1 MSTETPVCM
10 GCFVNNPRIWDN
22 QHLESLRTNP
32 TTFSAIGLTADEKL
46 CLKHLADAW
55 NLFVN
60 MAAKH
65 PDDDSEFHTA
75 IHDAQKMIALR
86 VARRVD
92 TDVWKQPE

>member
-1 MSTETPVCM
+1 MSTETPTCM
-10 GCFVNNPRIWDN
+10 GCFVSNPNSWHPYMSPLIFDATER
-22 QHLESLRTNP
+22 P
-32 TTFSAIGLTADEKL
+32 GLTADEKL

-55 NLFVN
+55 SLFINLDS
-60 MAAKH
+60 KH
-65 PDDDSEFHTA
+65 PDDDREFHTA

>member
-1 MSTETPVCM
+1 MSIETAVCM
-10 GCFVNNPRIWDN
+10 GCFVNNPKIWDN
-22 QHLESLRTNP
+22 QYLESLQTNA
-32 TTFSAIGLTADEKL
+32 TGLTADEKL
-46 CLKHLADAW
+46 CLKHLAEAW
-55 NLFVN
+55 SVFVN
-60 MAAKH
+60 MSAKH